1 MAGEKDFFAC
11 ALDEFLPQ
19 AQLPRPAATP
29 SDASLGSPWTVILTG
44 STGSLGTYI
53 LATLQQLPRDKV
65 AKVYCLN
72 RSKDGREKQNA
83 ALSLRGIPPLQD
95 DRFIFLE
102 AKYDSPRFGL
112 GTEIFDQLL
121 AEVTVVI
128 HNAWPVNFVLPGNH
142 FRPSLIGLRNFLR
155 FSHDST
161 HHPPLLFVSSL
172 GVAYSS
178 DQRDAEP
185 FAERIHKGLTIPEG
199 YAQSKYIA
207 ELMIDAYA
215 ASTGLPAAIL
225 RVGQIA
231 GPVRYA
237 GVWPAREWF
246 PTVLRASRQLG
257 VLPRNLGTQNRL
269 DWVPVDLLSDI
280 IVEIAEHVVS
290 LSNRDASSP
299 MVFNLTN
306 PQTAPFDAVL
316 PLLLSRIAPKTVPA
330 HEWADLLGEGVARQ
344 PKMPGAKLVE
354 FYKQAFMPSNP
365 SVLAATNNL
374 RAASKTACDL
384 PPVNE
389 RWMGLW
395 LDQWGYSISPSP
407 SRL

>member
-1 MAGEKDFFAC
+1 MAGEKDFFAR

-19 AQLPRPAATP
+19 AQLPRPEASP

-53 LATLQQLPRDKV
+53 LATLQQLPLDKV

-128 HNAWPVNFVLPGNH
+128 HNAWPVNFVLPGDH

-155 FSHDST
+155 FSHDSI

-178 DQRDAEP
+178 DQRDAQP
-185 FAERIHKGLTIPEG
+185 FAERIHRGLTIPEG

-316 PLLLSRIAPKTVPA
+316 PLLLSRIAPKTIPA
-330 HEWADLLGEGVARQ
+330 HEWADLLGEAVARQ

-374 RAASKTACDL
+374 RAASRTACDL

-389 RWMGLW
+389 RWMRLW
-395 LDQWGYSISPSP
+395 LDQWGYSISSTP

>member
-1 MAGEKDFFAC
+1 MAGEKDFFAR

-19 AQLPRPAATP
+19 VQLPRPEATP
-29 SDASLGSPWTVILTG
+29 SRASLDSPWTVILTG

-83 ALSLRGIPPLQD
+83 ALTLRGIPPLRD

-112 GTEIFDQLL
+112 SSGIFNQLL
-121 AEVTVVI
+121 AEATVII
-128 HNAWPVNFVLPGNH
+128 HNAWPVNFVLPGEH

-155 FSHDST
+155 FSYDSI

-178 DQRDAEP
+178 DQRDGKP
-185 FAERIHKGLTIPEG
+185 FAERIHRGLRIPEG

-215 ASTGLPAAIL
+215 ASTGLPAAVL

-231 GPVRYA
+231 GPVKYA
-237 GVWPAREWF
+237 GVWPVREWF

-257 VLPRNLGTQNRL
+257 VLPGNLGTQGRL

-280 IVEIAEHVVS
+280 VVEIAEHVVGP
-290 LSNRDASSP
+290 SNREAISP

-306 PQTAPFDAVL
+306 PQTAPFDSVL

-330 HEWADLLGEGVARQ
+330 HEWADLLAEGVARQ
-344 PKMPGAKLVE
+344 PNMPGAKLVV
-354 FYKQAFMPSNP
+354 FYKHAFMPSNP
-365 SVLAATNNL
+365 SVLAATDNL
-374 RAASKTACDL
+374 REASKTACDL
-384 PPVNE
+384 PPVNQ
-389 RWMGLW
+389 RWMRLW
-395 LDQWGYSISPSP
+395 LEQWGYGASSTP